1 LQVADETE
9 RSDRR
14 NFMVRRLLWNDSI
27 QAIKL
32 STEFSDFKAFRTELE
47 GSLHY
52 NSSYVRIRR
61 TRDILKWFFPSRSL
75 DNLLTKVW
83 TFYKNEAVIKELM
96 RYQYLTMEPA
106 VAEFVT
112 NHLLPLHPGAIMD
125 TDCLKDFLLK
135 MYGVVRPDPL
145 NALRGACRDMGFLY
159 SEKGKL
165 IVRQVPVPK
174 TSLLILIHFLL
185 APTPRTVTIKEIL
198 SKPFW
203 QYLGVREAETLRQV
217 LREADASGVIAKY
230 IVADQLEQ
238 LTTKHSYEEFI
249 QRRIQL

>member
-1 LQVADETE
+1 
-9 RSDRR
+9 
-14 NFMVRRLLWNDSI
+14 MVRRLFWKDSI

-32 STEFSDFKAFRTELE
+32 SAEFSDFKAFRSELE
-47 GSLHY
+47 GSLHC

-61 TRDILKWFFPSRSL
+61 TRDILKWFFPLRSL

-83 TFYKNEAVIKELM
+83 TFYKDEAVIRELM

-112 NHLLPLHPGAIMD
+112 NYLLPLHPGAVVE
-125 TDCLKDFLLK
+125 TDYLKDFLLK
-135 MYGVVRPDPL
+135 TYGVVRPDPL

-159 SEKGKL
+159 NEKKL

-174 TSLLILIHFLL
+174 TSLLILTHHLL
-185 APTPRTVTIKEIL
+185 APTPRTVTVKEIL

-217 LREADASGVIAKY
+217 LREADASGIIVKY

-238 LTTKHSYEEFI
+238 LTTKYSYEEFI